1 MPGLQIQKGTT
12 YVNYGTP
19 GQSQVTA
26 ENLNNHVDNAVLLP
40 GAISAQIED
49 VAQISDYVIVER
61 TNYLFKYAL
70 SSIRDLFSTVFLSK
84 SGGSMTGSLTL
95 NANPTVALGAAT
107 KQYVDTAAAGSTLVG
122 AVVMWGGATIPSGWL
137 EMNGQASPAS
147 LVSIYG
153 ATLPD
158 LRGQFVR
165 GWNGSRSPAKDP
177 QAGRALLSEQAD
189 LFRSHAHAPQPGYQ
203 SVTAPFT
210 GDGDIDGSNHTGEG
224 ERNGVAINTAAN
236 GGEETRPTNV
246 ALRFIVK
253 T

>member
-49 VAQISDYVIVER
+49 AAQINDYVIVER

-70 SSIRDLFSTVFLSK
+70 SSIRDLFSAVFLSK
-84 SGGSMTGSLTL
+84 SGGSMTGPLVL
-95 NANPTVALGAAT
+95 NANPTTALGAAT
-107 KQYVDTAAAGSTLVG
+107 KQYVDAAAAGSTLVG

-137 EMNGQASPAS
+137 EMNGQASPPS

-153 ATLPD
+153 SNLPD
-158 LRGQFVR
+158 LRGEFVR
-165 GWNGSRSPAKDP
+165 GWSNGRPGVDVGRGLRTAQEQDIQPHYHSYATYGNLTSRVSLNDSTGFWRNTVNATTGS
-177 QAGRALLSEQAD
+177 AG
-189 LFRSHAHAPQPGYQ
+189 G
-203 SVTAPFT
+203 T
-210 GDGDIDGSNHTGEG
+210 
-224 ERNGVAINTAAN
+224 
-236 GGEETRPTNV
+236 ETRPRNV

>member
-84 SGGSMTGSLTL
+84 SGGSMTGALTL

-107 KQYVDTAAAGSTLVG
+107 KQYVDTVAAGSTLVG

-165 GWNGSRSPAKDP
+165 GWNGSRSPNKDP
-177 QAGRALLSEQAD
+177 DAGRALLSEQ
-189 LFRSHAHAPQPGYQ
+189 S
-203 SVTAPFT
+203 
-210 GDGDIDGSNHTGEG
+210 DGMRNHTHAYGIFYG
-224 ERNGVAINTAAN
+224 FGASNTGYSTIAGTGTDFISSN
-236 GGEETRPTNV
+236 PIGGNAGAGDNRPTNV

>member
-1 MPGLQIQKGTT
+1 MAQIQRGVNFSNYPGT
-12 YVNYGTP
+12 N
-19 GQSQVTA
+19 SQVTA
-26 ENLNNHVDNAVLLP
+26 DLLNNHVSNATLLA
-40 GAISAQIED
+40 GAVSEQVSITPLATDSILIQRATSLYKSTIQQVIDLCSAI
-49 VAQISDYVIVER
+49 
-61 TNYLFKYAL
+61 
-70 SSIRDLFSTVFLSK
+70 FLPK
-84 SGGSMTGSLTL
+84 SGGTMTGALTL
-95 NANPTVALGAAT
+95 NANPSAALGAAT
-107 KQYVDTAAAGSTLVG
+107 KQYVDTAVAGSTLVG

-177 QAGRALLSEQAD
+177 QVGRALLSEQAD

-203 SVTAPFT
+203 FVTTPFS
-210 GDGDIDGSNHTGEG
+210 GDGDIDGSNHAGNG
-224 ERNGVAINTAAN
+224 ERNGAAVNTAAN

>member
-84 SGGSMTGSLTL
+84 SGGSMTGPLAL
-95 NANPTVALGAAT
+95 NANPTTALGAAT
-107 KQYVDTAAAGSTLVG
+107 KQYVDAAAAGSTLVG

-137 EMNGQASPAS
+137 EMNGQASPPS

-153 ATLPD
+153 SNLPD
-158 LRGQFVR
+158 LRGEFVR
-165 GWNGSRSPAKDP
+165 GWSNGRSGVDVGRVLKSAQGQDVQPHTHTPPA
-177 QAGRALLSEQAD
+177 
-189 LFRSHAHAPQPGYQ
+189 GYQ
-203 SVTAPFT
+203 YVTTPFSGDGEIDSSYHT
-210 GDGDIDGSNHTGEG
+210 GDG
-224 ERNGVAINTAAN
+224 ERNAGAPASAVNAGA
-236 GGEETRPTNV
+236 ETRPRNV
-246 ALRFIVK
+246 ALMFIVK

>member
-84 SGGSMTGSLTL
+84 SGGSMTGPLTL
-95 NANPTVALGAAT
+95 NANPTAALGAAT
-107 KQYVDTAAAGSTLVG
+107 KQYVDTSAAGATLVG
-122 AVVMWGGATIPSGWL
+122 AVVMWGGSTIPAGWL
-137 EMNGQASPAS
+137 EMNGQASPLS
-147 LVSIYG
+147 LVPIYG

-158 LRGQFVR
+158 LRGEFVR
-165 GWNGSRSPAKDP
+165 GWDNGRGVDGGRQLRSAQGQDIQP
-177 QAGRALLSEQAD
+177 
-189 LFRSHAHAPQPGYQ
+189 HTHAPPVGYQ
-203 SVTAPFT
+203 YVTNPFT
-210 GDGDIDGSNHTGEG
+210 GDGEIDGSNHTGQG
-224 ERNGVAINTAAN
+224 ERNASAIASAVNAGA
-236 GGEETRPTNV
+236 ETRPRNV